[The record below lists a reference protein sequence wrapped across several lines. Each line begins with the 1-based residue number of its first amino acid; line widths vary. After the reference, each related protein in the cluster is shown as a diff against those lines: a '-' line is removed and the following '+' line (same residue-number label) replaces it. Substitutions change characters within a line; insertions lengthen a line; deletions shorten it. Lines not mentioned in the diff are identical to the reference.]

1 VLIGISGLIG
11 SGKSTVA
18 DILIKDYGFVRLS
31 FADSLKDAVS
41 KVFCWER
48 ALLEGD
54 TAESRH
60 WREQVDTWWA
70 DKLSLPYLTPRWVL
84 QYWGTELCRNNFHD
98 SIWIT
103 SMERK
108 LLNILELNS
117 KNNFVIPDTR
127 FPNEIE
133 LITKLSGQTWC
144 VKRGED
150 PYWYNDYVEFGIKP
164 IDIHP
169 SEWEWTRSKFNVVI
183 NNDSNLEDLN
193 KTIVKLL
200 ATI

>member
-1 VLIGISGLIG
+1 MLLGLSGLIG

-41 KVFCWER
+41 KVFCWDR

-60 WREQVDTWWA
+60 WREQIDVWWA
-70 DKLSLPYLTPRWVL
+70 NKLNMPDLTPRWVL
-84 QYWGTELCRNNFHD
+84 QYWGTELCRNNFHE

-108 LLNILELNS
+108 LLNIMELNS
-117 KNNFVIPDTR
+117 SNNLVIPDTR
-127 FPNEIE
+127 FPNEIA
-133 LITKLSGQTWC
+133 LITKLGGQAWR
-144 VKRGED
+144 VKRGPD
-150 PYWYNDYVEFGIKP
+150 PIWFRDYVEFGIRP
-164 IDIHP
+164 TDIHP
-169 SEWEWTRSKFNVVI
+169 SEWEWTRALFNVVI
-183 NNDSNLEDLN
+183 NNDGDL
-193 KTIVKLL
+193 KDLDEKISKLL
-200 ATI
+200 ISI